1 MRKLSFIL
9 LSVTAI
15 AALSGCESAKKAFG
29 GKKSAPDEFVVYSR
43 PPLSQ
48 PPDYTLRPPTPGI
61 ARPQSTSASD
71 TARDALLGTTNSTE
85 IRKQQL
91 PTTPGLQALIIST
104 GAIAADPNIRK
115 KINAETSILAEEDH
129 RLIDKMIFWVDDK
142 PFEGTVVNPEK
153 EQKRIREARAL
164 GKPITEGA
172 TEHVKRKRS
181 KKGLL
186 EF

>member
-1 MRKLSFIL
+1 MKKLSFIL
-9 LSVTAI
+9 LSITAI
-15 AALSGCESAKKAFG
+15 TALSGCESANKAFG

-48 PPDYTLRPPTPGI
+48 PPDYALRPPTPGI
-61 ARPQSTSASD
+61 ARPQSTSTTDA
-71 TARDALLGTTNSTE
+71 ARDALLGTSNSAE
-85 IRKQQL
+85 KRQQQQ
-91 PTTPGLQALIIST
+91 PTTPGLQALINST
-104 GAIAADPNIRK
+104 GANAADPNIRK
-115 KINAETSILAEEDH
+115 KINEETSILAEEDH

-142 PFEGTVVNPEK
+142 PFEGTVVDPEK
-153 EQKRIREARAL
+153 EQKRIREAQAL